1 MKNLSI
7 ESIKTQ
13 IESIE
18 SKIESLQNEI
28 NNFEIEISEDQFN
41 DFLDD
46 CYPEI
51 EVLGMT
57 YAVSHALKE
66 IDPVAYNCAKSEYE
80 SNYDLGDCQEYTDLK
95 EELETL
101 ESELESLN
109 EQLDELESSE
119 DDED

>member
-1 MKNLSI
+1 MSNLNTI

-18 SKIESLQNEI
+18 SKIESLQSDIDNYEV
-28 NNFEIEISEDQFN
+28 EISEEQFD

-57 YAVSHALKE
+57 YAVSYALKE
-66 IDPVAYNCAKSEYE
+66 LDPIAYNCAKSEYE
-80 SNYDLGDCQEYTDLK
+80 SNYDLDDCEEYNDLK
-95 EELETL
+95 DELEQL

-109 EQLDELESSE
+109 DQLNELESE
-119 DDED
+119 LDDE